1 MPNVVYSKSSG
12 LNDTAFGKYEKPI
25 KAIIE
30 SESNI
35 CEKNRTIRNE
45 LFIIEKSNRF
55 GEAIV
60 SETEFGA
67 FQAAAEGAGAENDA
81 IQDGFKKFVEHIQ
94 FMKEFTIT
102 ASMAEDAVNGIA
114 ASMRQ
119 RPKMF
124 TRAYYKTQNDL
135 AAKALANGHKST
147 MVFNKATVDLTTG
160 DGKPLFSK
168 SHLFV
173 KAEHKNKSQS
183 NYFCGNIASD
193 AATFERALA
202 TLSNKMRNFKDE
214 NNENLGYIA
223 NYIIIPDNRPDFET
237 MVKKVVGSERTVG
250 SNNNDINTQYG
261 NWTVVVLPGWETT
274 DDRFMIMSGEA
285 NENLMGNLFF
295 NRIPLTVTNWV
306 DNHTGNYIWNGR
318 CRFGVG
324 FGTWKHILL
333 AVHTPTTALSEAT
346 ALEGFPITAAG

>member
-35 CEKNRTIRNE
+35 CEKNRTILNE
-45 LFIIEKSNRF
+45 LFIVEKSNRF

-81 IQDGFKKFVEHIQ
+81 VQDGFRKFVEHIQ

-102 ASMAEDAVNGIA
+102 AAMAEDAVNGIA

-135 AAKALANGHKST
+135 AIKALANGHKST
-147 MVFNKATVDLTTG
+147 MVFNKATVDLTVG
-160 DGKPLFSK
+160 DGKPLFHK
-168 SHLFV
+168 AHPFV
-173 KAEHKNKSQS
+173 KAEYKNKWV
-183 NYFCGNIASD
+183 CG
-193 AATFERALA
+193 
-202 TLSNKMRNFKDE
+202 
-214 NNENLGYIA
+214 
-223 NYIIIPDNRPDFET
+223 
-237 MVKKVVGSERTVG
+237 
-250 SNNNDINTQYG
+250 
-261 NWTVVVLPGWETT
+261 
-274 DDRFMIMSGEA
+274 
-285 NENLMGNLFF
+285 
-295 NRIPLTVTNWV
+295 
-306 DNHTGNYIWNGR
+306 
-318 CRFGVG
+318 
-324 FGTWKHILL
+324 
-333 AVHTPTTALSEAT
+333 
-346 ALEGFPITAAG
+346 